1 MKIVNYGEK
10 LPKNL
15 ILALGYFDAVHVG
28 HKAVLNKTV
37 AIAKSKN
44 LSPTALIFTGG
55 KSDCDVFSLAE
66 RFDRIFKLQIENIIV
81 KSLDRAF
88 MQKTKTEFLTEIT
101 SLYDIKGVVSGSDF
115 TFGLNAEG
123 SVQTLIDFFGQD
135 RVFTEQLLGDGTEK
149 FSSSNVK
156 QALLQGDIK
165 RANFYLGDEY
175 FIKGEVL
182 RGKGLGK
189 TLGFPTANVK
199 IEDSKLKIKQGV
211 YKTFVLIGGKRYG
224 AISNFGAQ
232 PTVNGESVIL
242 ETYISGFNGDLY
254 GKVLTVYFEDYIRD
268 IKKFSSLEEL
278 SNQLIK
284 DKGVLND

>member
-1 MKIVNYGEK
+1 
-10 LPKNL
+10 
-15 ILALGYFDAVHVG
+15 
-28 HKAVLNKTV
+28 
-37 AIAKSKN
+37 
-44 LSPTALIFTGG
+44 
-55 KSDCDVFSLAE
+55 
-66 RFDRIFKLQIENIIV
+66 
-81 KSLDRAF
+81 

-135 RVFTEQLLGDGTEK
+135 RVFTEQLLGDGTQK

-156 QALLQGDIK
+156 QALFRGDIK

-199 IEDSKLKIKQGV
+199 VEDSKLKIKQGV
-211 YKTFVLIGGKRYG
+211 YKTFVIIEGKRYG

-254 GKVLTVYFEDYIRD
+254 GKALTVYFEDYIRD

-278 SNQLIK
+278 SLQLEK